1 MQSKLWPVLA
11 IALGMVIG
19 IPRASS
25 ETSFKVI
32 HAFNSPTDGVI
43 PEGTLIFDT
52 AGNLYGTT
60 VGGGAYGGGTV
71 FELSLDGNGSWNET
85 ILHSFQANTDGEE
98 PVAGVVMDAQG
109 NLYGTTQQG
118 GVHNSNCSTGC
129 GTVYELSPG
138 ASGWTFQVLYSFNGI
153 PDGAF
158 PNSEMVFDAA
168 GNLYG
173 VTGGGGIA
181 QGCFEGCGT
190 IFELVKANGWQEQ
203 TLHAFNS
210 SYGDGELPSGKLL
223 MDTQG
228 NLYGTTQ
235 IGGSTGYGTAY
246 ELMHSNAT
254 WSEKVIYNFC
264 FQINCR
270 EGNQPSAGVINIDG
284 QLFGTAAM
292 GGGTGYYGTV
302 FKLKE
307 FGTNWFAKAYDF
319 NITDG
324 ADPVAPLLYRAGAI
338 YGVTAQGGIQNGAC
352 VLYPSGNGVV
362 FKLGLVNGAV
372 KETVLYEFTGGDDGC
387 GPSSGLVA
395 DTAGNLYGAT
405 NQGGGA
411 ENGGTI
417 FEVTP

>member
-1 MQSKLWPVLA
+1 MLSKWWPVLA
-11 IALGMVIG
+11 IALGIAIC
-19 IPRASS
+19 IPRSASAA
-25 ETSFKVI
+25 SFKVI
-32 HAFNSPTDGVI
+32 HSFNSATDGVI
-43 PEGTLIFDT
+43 PDGTMIFDQG
-52 AGNLYGTT
+52 GNLYGTT
-60 VGGGAYGGGTV
+60 VGGGPNGGGTV
-71 FELSLDGNGSWNET
+71 FELSPDGNGNWNET
-85 ILHSFQANTDGEE
+85 ILYSFTGGSDGEE
-98 PVAGVVMDAQG
+98 PVAGVVMDGEG

-118 GVHNSNCSTGC
+118 AIHNSNCSTGC
-129 GTVYELSPG
+129 GVVYELSPG
-138 ASGWTFQVLYSFNGI
+138 ASGWSFKVLYSFTGV

-158 PNSEMVFDAA
+158 PNSELVMDSA
-168 GNLYG
+168 GNLFG
-173 VTGGGGIA
+173 VTGGGGVS

-190 IFELVKANGWQEQ
+190 VFALVKANGWQEQ

-210 SYGDGELPSGKLL
+210 SFGDGELPSGKLL
-223 MDTQG
+223 FDKQG
-228 NLYGTTQ
+228 NLFGTTQ

-246 ELMHSNAT
+246 ELAPSNGT

-264 FQINCR
+264 FQINCK

-324 ADPVAPLLYRAGAI
+324 ADPVAPLLYRRGAI

-352 VLYPSGNGVV
+352 TLYPSGNGVV
-362 FKLGLVNGAV
+362 FKLGLANGAV
-372 KETVLYEFTGGDDGC
+372 KETVLYKFTGGKDGC
-387 GPSSGLVA
+387 GPAAGLVA
-395 DTAGNLYGAT
+395 DAAGHLYGT
-405 NQGGGA
+405 TSQGGGG
-411 ENGGTI
+411 ENGGTV